1 MTSDKPEK
9 RFIAGAVCPRCALL
23 DKLTMHLDE
32 EQRQV
37 RECVRCGY
45 RDMMTEEGPRQL
57 SSEELTVDEPTTRV
71 NQPRVGEQALAHE
84 DEVQLVT
91 IIDPGAKRRDH

>member
-1 MTSDKPEK
+1 MSKPVK
-9 RFIAGAVCPRCALL
+9 RFIAGAVCPRCAEL

-32 EQRQV
+32 QQQQV

-45 RDMMTEEGPRQL
+45 QDVMTEQGPRQMQKD
-57 SSEELTVDEPTTRV
+57 ELITRV
-71 NQPRVGEQALAHE
+71 NQPRLGEQTLAHE